1 MRSFGDAATRLL
13 LVLIARVSHHD
24 EVSFA
29 AVNGD
34 RVDLIDTHPF
44 GEVQLTGES
53 HPLES
58 VRVLAPILPSKV
70 IAVGKN
76 YADHAT
82 EMGGEVPAEP
92 MIFLKPSTSVIGPGA
107 PIVLPTSSRHVDLE
121 AELAVVIG
129 RMCRHVPIDRVGD
142 VVLGYTCA
150 NDVSARDHQ
159 ASDGQW
165 GRAKGFDTF
174 CPLGPWIATDISA
187 DDLAITARVDGEVR
201 QSARTSSMVRNVSTL
216 VSWISDVMTLLPGDV
231 ILTGTPA
238 GVSPIV
244 AGDEVV
250 IEIEG
255 IGQLRNPV
263 VAAESVA

>member
-1 MRSFGDAATRLL
+1 M
-13 LVLIARVSHHD
+13 LIARVSHHD

-44 GEVQLTGES
+44 GEVRLTGES
-53 HPLES
+53 HPVES
-58 VRVLAPILPSKV
+58 VRILAPILPSKV
-70 IAVGKN
+70 IAVGRN
-76 YADHAT
+76 YADHAA
-82 EMGGEVPAEP
+82 EMGGEVPVEP

-107 PIVLPTSSRHVDLE
+107 PIVLPTSSQHVDLE

-129 RMCRHVPIDRVGD
+129 RMCRHVPPDRVD
-142 VVLGYTCA
+142 EVILGYTCA

-174 CPLGPWIATDISA
+174 CPLGPWIATDISP
-187 DDLAITARVDGEVR
+187 DDLAITARIDAEVR

-216 VSWISDVMTLLPGDV
+216 VAWISEVMTLLPGDV

-263 VAAESVA
+263 VAAESIA

>member
-1 MRSFGDAATRLL
+1 MRCCGVVAARLSH
-13 LVLIARVSHHD
+13 VLIARVSHHD
-24 EVSFA
+24 DVSFG
-29 AVNGD
+29 VINDD

-44 GEVQLTGES
+44 GEVRLTGES
-53 HPLES
+53 HPVES
-58 VRVLAPILPSKV
+58 VRLLAPILPSKV

-76 YADHAT
+76 YAEHAA
-82 EMGGEVPAEP
+82 EMGSDVPPEP
-92 MIFLKPSTSVIGPGA
+92 MIFLKPSTSVIGPGS
-107 PIVLPTSSRHVDLE
+107 PIVLPASSQHVDLE

-129 RMCRHVPIDRVGD
+129 RMCRHVPVERVAD

-174 CPLGPWIATDISA
+174 CPLGPWIATDVSP
-187 DDLAITARVDGEVR
+187 DDLAIVSRVNGDVR
-201 QSARTSSMVRNVSTL
+201 QAARTSSMVRDVAVL
-216 VSWISDVMTLLPGDV
+216 VSWISGVMTLLPGDV

-244 AGDEVV
+244 AADEVV

-255 IGQLRNPV
+255 IGELRNPV
-263 VAAESVA
+263 VAEEDIA

>member
-1 MRSFGDAATRLL
+1 MRCCVAGADRLWD
-13 LVLIARVSHHD
+13 VLIARVSHHD

-29 AVNGD
+29 AINGD

-44 GEVQLTGES
+44 GEIHLTGES
-53 HPLES
+53 HPLDS
-58 VRVLAPILPSKV
+58 VRLLAPILPSKV

-76 YADHAT
+76 YADHAA
-82 EMGGEVPAEP
+82 EMGGEVPAQP
-92 MIFLKPSTSVIGPGA
+92 MIFLKPSTSVIGPAA
-107 PIVLPTSSRHVDLE
+107 PIVLPASSHHVDLE

-129 RMCRHVPIDRVGD
+129 RMCRHVPLDRVDD
-142 VVLGYTCA
+142 VILGYTCA

-174 CPLGPWIATDISA
+174 CPLGPWIATDVSPG
-187 DDLAITARVDGEVR
+187 DLAITGRVNGEVR
-201 QSARTSSMVRNVSTL
+201 QSARTSSMVRDVAAL
-216 VSWISDVMTLLPGDV
+216 VSWISGVMTLLPGDV

-250 IEIEG
+250 IDIEG
-255 IGQLRNPV
+255 IGELRNPV
-263 VAAESVA
+263 VAEEDHS

>member
-1 MRSFGDAATRLL
+1 MHCSDRPATRLSA
-13 LVLIARVSHHD
+13 VLIARVSHHD

-44 GEVQLTGES
+44 GEVHLTGES
-53 HPLES
+53 HPLEA
-58 VRVLAPILPSKV
+58 VRLLAPILPSKV

-76 YADHAT
+76 YADHAA
-82 EMGGEVPAEP
+82 EMGGDVPAEP

-107 PIVLPTSSRHVDLE
+107 PIVLPASSNHVDLE

-129 RMCRHVPIDRVGD
+129 RMCRHVPVDRVD
-142 VVLGYTCA
+142 EVVFGYTCA

-187 DDLAITARVDGEVR
+187 ADLAITGTVDGELR
-201 QSARTSSMVRNVSTL
+201 QSARTSSMVRDVATL
-216 VSWISDVMTLLPGDV
+216 VSWISGVMTLLPGDV

-244 AGDEVV
+244 AGDVV
-250 IEIEG
+250 EIEIES
-255 IGQLRNPV
+255 IGRLSNPV
-263 VAAESVA
+263 VSEGAQP

>member
-1 MRSFGDAATRLL
+1 M
-13 LVLIARVSHHD
+13 LIARVSHHD

-34 RVDLIDTHPF
+34 RVELIDTHPF

-58 VRVLAPILPSKV
+58 VRLLAPILPSKV

-76 YADHAT
+76 YADHAA
-82 EMGGEVPAEP
+82 EMGSEVPTEP
-92 MIFLKPSTSVIGPGA
+92 MIFMKPSTSVVGPGSA
-107 PIVLPTSSRHVDLE
+107 IVLPGSSQHVDLE

-129 RMCRHVPIDRVGD
+129 RMCRHVPVDRVAD

-174 CPLGPWIATDISA
+174 CPIGPWIATDVA
-187 DDLAITARVDGEVR
+187 PGDLAITGSVNGEVR
-201 QSARTSSMVRNVSTL
+201 QSARTSSMVRDVATL
-216 VSWISDVMTLLPGDV
+216 VSWISGVMTLLPGDV

-244 AGDEVV
+244 AGDEVT
-250 IEIEG
+250 IDIEG

-263 VAAESVA
+263 VSEESV